1 LYLHRNIQPIFLV
14 LRNCACV
21 VRLVPKNKNSNTR
34 KMSEGPTFQSTF
46 LQFCED
52 LEGTYPELSGS
63 IAECKKIED
72 AEVQKRFSTI
82 WRSHLAA
89 IALRDASVFSR
100 EGIEILPGVP
110 FSMALWN
117 EVGETTHTAI
127 WNYLSSLA
135 LLSAASD
142 NDAEFWS
149 EEEFKKGM
157 EEMMRHLK
165 EAGDAPVG
173 GAGGA
178 SPFEGFGGIF
188 EKLKDMAK
196 MFEGA
201 GKEGGP
207 KMPEFKIPERMFKGH
222 IARMARELAEEF
234 KPEDF
239 GLSPEMVDTS
249 DPAKIFEYLQD
260 IFTKKPEMLM
270 SAAQRIAKK
279 IQVKFQRGEI
289 RREEIMSEIQELMK
303 EFSENEAFSAI
314 FGQLGDVLQMS
325 AKATG
330 NEGSERR
337 RQVQERLRKKQA
349 EKEAKKASQTG
360 GASNAAAI
368 AAAEA
373 AAAALPQEESKKGSK
388 KKR

>member
-1 LYLHRNIQPIFLV
+1 M
-14 LRNCACV
+14 
-21 VRLVPKNKNSNTR
+21 RLIRKNKNSNFI
-34 KMSEGPTFQSTF
+34 KMSEGPTFRSTF

-52 LEGTYPELSGS
+52 LICTYPELSS
-63 IAECKKIED
+63 QIKKCKEINED
-72 AEVQKRFSTI
+72 DILKRFTLH

-89 IALRDASVFSR
+89 IALRDASIFSDN
-100 EGIEILPGVP
+100 GVEIVPGVP
-110 FSMALWN
+110 FTKALWN
-117 EVGETTHTAI
+117 EVGETTHIAI

-135 LLSAASD
+135 LLSAANN
-142 NDAEFWS
+142 NDADFWS

-157 EEMMRHLK
+157 DEMMRNLK
-165 EAGDAPVG
+165 EAGEMPASGSG
-173 GAGGA
+173 GP
-178 SPFEGFGGIF
+178 SPFDGFGGIF
-188 EKLKDMAK
+188 DKLKDMAK

-207 KMPEFKIPERMFKGH
+207 KIPEFKIPERMFKGH

-239 GLSPEMVDTS
+239 GISPEMVDTN

-270 SAAQRIAKK
+270 AAAQRIAKK
-279 IQVKFQRGEI
+279 IQLKFQRGEI

-303 EFSENEAFSAI
+303 EFSENEAFSSI
-314 FGQLGDVLQMS
+314 FGQLSDVLQMS
-325 AKATG
+325 AKSTG

-349 EKEAKKASQTG
+349 EKDSKKPSQT
-360 GASNAAAI
+360 ATTSNKEAI
-368 AAAEA
+368 AAADA
-373 AAAALPQEESKKGSK
+373 MALTLLHEENQKVTK
-388 KKR
+388 KKSK